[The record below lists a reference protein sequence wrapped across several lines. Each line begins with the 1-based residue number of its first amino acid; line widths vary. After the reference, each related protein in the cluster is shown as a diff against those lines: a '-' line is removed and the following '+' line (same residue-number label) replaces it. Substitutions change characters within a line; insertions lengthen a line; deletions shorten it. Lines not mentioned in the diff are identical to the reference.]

1 MRAWT
6 GACTKPEWI
15 RQWRHEG
22 DVSDRCSIP
31 LQLAD
36 APGGGVGAEQLS
48 KKPSLG
54 GVRKNSICHSVAAF
68 VELVRAAHLGAVGE
82 EPFGTP
88 CPCGKWADPA
98 WISACQPAWAHLLGL
113 QAREA
118 VQEATS
124 TFILAPF
131 SYPFLDKLSQTWC
144 QNCEVLVSFC
154 KAAWMTHVISQIT
167 DKTGGGLKK

>member
-1 MRAWT
+1 MAQ
-6 GACTKPEWI
+6 GGC
-15 RQWRHEG
+15 QWSLQHSPSA
-22 DVSDRCSIP
+22 VRCSW
-31 LQLAD
+31 
-36 APGGGVGAEQLS
+36 GRSGSWTAEQEAKFGRCKEKQHL
-48 KKPSLG
+48 PQHCCFCGARPCCSLG
-54 GVRKNSICHSVAAF
+54 GCGWGAF
-68 VELVRAAHLGAVGE
+68 W
-82 EPFGTP
+82 EPLPLWEVSRP
-88 CPCGKWADPA
+88 CS

-113 QAREA
+113 WGREA

-167 DKTGGGLKK
+167 DKTGGGLKKKKVQ